1 MPFLGLFL
9 IRRARRNLAALEFNS
24 DPSIYDTM
32 RDRNKLRLGFLTVG
46 YEEEYYYWE
55 IVLLLRK
62 TLLVLLMTFLAPVSA
77 GV

>member
-9 IRRARRNLAALEFNS
+9 IRKARNNLAELEFNS
-24 DPSIYDTM
+24 DPVIYNTL
-32 RDRNKLRLGFLTVG
+32 RDRNKLRLGFLIIG
-46 YEEEYYYWE
+46 YEEDYYYWE

-62 TLLVLLMTFLAPVSA
+62 TLLVLLMTFLAPVSS